1 LKLTE
6 FLLRL
11 KFEPTIGYIKMLQ
24 VVTMLGCPAE
34 LERADLLALDLPAAG
49 RNHVLHAFASHEFAR
64 KVAQVRAQC
73 EVIGIGD
80 ALYPDQLRQIY
91 RPPLLLFA
99 RGNTALL
106 KEKITVIVGARY
118 PTKYSQEVLGKLV
131 PNLVQDKW
139 VIASGLARGVDA
151 EAHQAALAAQGLT
164 IAVIGNGL
172 NYFYPSQNRH
182 LQQKIART
190 GLVLSEYLPDTPP
203 RPYFFPARN
212 RILAGLSQNVIV
224 TEAKE
229 KSGSLI
235 TANLALQENRNIF
248 AVPGPVSSTLS
259 RGPNLLI
266 AAGATPLVDYEL
278 PACDLNFD
286 I

>member
-1 LKLTE
+1 MKLTE

-11 KFEPTIGYIKMLQ
+11 KFEPTIGYVKMLQ
-24 VVTMLGCPAE
+24 IVTLLGCPAE
-34 LERADLLALDLPAAG
+34 VERQDLLQLALPIAG
-49 RNHVLHAFASHEFAR
+49 RNHVLHAFASHDFAR
-64 KVAQVRAQC
+64 KVAQVQAQC
-73 EVIGIGD
+73 SVIGVGD
-80 ALYPDQLRQIY
+80 DLYPDQLRQIY

-99 RGNTALL
+99 RGRLELL
-106 KEKITVIVGARY
+106 QKRITVIVGARY
-118 PTKYSQEVLGKLV
+118 PTAYSDRVLQRLV
-131 PNLVQDKW
+131 PNLVAENW

-151 EAHQAALAAQGLT
+151 AAHRAALAANGAT

-172 NYFYPSQNRH
+172 NYFYPSQNRS
-182 LQQKIART
+182 LQQSIGQR

-229 KSGSLI
+229 RSGSLI

-248 AVPGPVSSTLS
+248 AVPGPVSSALS

-266 AAGATPLVDYEL
+266 AAGATPLVDYQL
-278 PACDLNFD
+278 PLSDLTLD

>member
-1 LKLTE
+1 
-6 FLLRL
+6 
-11 KFEPTIGYIKMLQ
+11 
-24 VVTMLGCPAE
+24 
-34 LERADLLALDLPAAG
+34 
-49 RNHVLHAFASHEFAR
+49 
-64 KVAQVRAQC
+64 
-73 EVIGIGD
+73 
-80 ALYPDQLRQIY
+80 
-91 RPPLLLFA
+91 
-99 RGNTALL
+99 
-106 KEKITVIVGARY
+106 
-118 PTKYSQEVLGKLV
+118 
-131 PNLVQDKW
+131 
-139 VIASGLARGVDA
+139 
-151 EAHQAALAAQGLT
+151 
-164 IAVIGNGL
+164 
-172 NYFYPSQNRH
+172 

>member
-11 KFEPTIGYIKMLQ
+11 KFEPTIGYVKMLQ
-24 VVTMLGCPAE
+24 VVTLLGCPAE
-34 LERADLLALDLPAAG
+34 VERTDLLKLTLPSEG
-49 RNHVLHAFASHEFAR
+49 RNHILHAFASHEFSH
-64 KVAQVRAQC
+64 KVAQVQAQC
-73 EVIGIGD
+73 TVIGIGD
-80 ALYPDQLRQIY
+80 DLYPNQLRQIY

-99 RGNTALL
+99 RGQLPLL
-106 KEKITVIVGARY
+106 RQKITTIVGARY
-118 PTKYSQEVLGKLV
+118 PTAYSEQVIGQLV
-131 PNLVQDKW
+131 PNLVKEDW

-151 EAHQAALAAQGLT
+151 AAHRAALTAQGAT

-182 LQQKIART
+182 LQQTICQK
-190 GLVLSEYLPDTPP
+190 GLLLSEYLPDTPP

-248 AVPGPVSSTLS
+248 AVPGPVSSSLS

-266 AAGATPLVDYEL
+266 AAGATPLVDYQL
-278 PACDLNFD
+278 PISDLTFD